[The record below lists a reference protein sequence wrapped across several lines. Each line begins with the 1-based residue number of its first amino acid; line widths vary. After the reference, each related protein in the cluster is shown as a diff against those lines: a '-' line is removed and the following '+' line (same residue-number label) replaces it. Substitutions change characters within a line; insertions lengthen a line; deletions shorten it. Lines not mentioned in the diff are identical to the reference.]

1 MITRLVVAGASGQV
15 GRRILAAA
23 RWPALGTSSRDVPGM
38 LRLDLAE
45 PERFDYASLTANDVV
60 VLAAGLS
67 SPDACAR
74 HPERAAAVNVLGTA
88 RFMERALER
97 DARVVFLSSDTVL
110 GEPVAPY
117 ARMKR
122 EIEARF
128 ASHPRVRAV
137 RLSYV
142 FSREDPFTA
151 YLAACA
157 ARGAEADIFH
167 PFYRALVHREDVVEG
182 ILALAERWNEFAQ
195 PAINFGG
202 PQLLSRVE
210 IVETLQRL
218 ALPQLRWRAV
228 EPPPDFFRNR
238 PRSIAMSSP
247 LLPLLLGRPARPLH
261 EAIALEFSGK

>member
-1 MITRLVVAGASGQV
+1 MITRLVVVGATGQV
-15 GRRILAAA
+15 GRRVLAASGG
-23 RWPALGTSSRDVPGM
+23 PAIGTSSRDVPGL
-38 LRLDLAE
+38 LRLELRE
-45 PERFDYASLTANDVV
+45 PDRFDYACLQPGDVTVLTAGV
-60 VLAAGLS
+60 S

-74 HPERAAAVNVLGTA
+74 DPAGAAAVNVQGTA

-97 DARVVFLSSDTVL
+97 GARVMFLSSDTVL
-110 GEPVAPY
+110 GHGDAPY

-128 ASHPRVRAV
+128 AQHPDVRAV

-157 ARGAEADIFH
+157 ARGAEADVFH
-167 PFYRALVHREDVVEG
+167 PFYRAVVHREDVVAG
-182 ILALAERWNEFAQ
+182 ILALAGRWQEFTEA
-195 PAINFGG
+195 AINFGG

-218 ALPQLRWRAV
+218 ALPRLRWRTV
-228 EPPPDFFRNR
+228 EPPPGFFDNR
-238 PRSIAMSSP
+238 PPSIDMRSP
-247 LLPLLLGRPARPLH
+247 LLGPLLGRPARALH